1 MARRQTLDDTE
12 KAVLEFVELRGN
24 ATVPEIARAIR
35 IKGPRARR
43 ILDSLLERKLLYRY
57 VHLNVY
63 PLGYFEVDI
72 LASLKNNS
80 PDECEKVVRW
90 CIQHDKV
97 SLVGE
102 IGGAY
107 DLKIGLTVRTMREVS
122 EFLEAICEKFSFPF
136 SKKRI
141 LTIIELFDFGI
152 HKSGD
157 YRAARAYRTGF
168 SDSAYEL
175 TKSDHEIL
183 KLLSAAP
190 HLTPFAIAKKLKIPP
205 SSLNY
210 RIEKLEDAGVI
221 AGYRYLFDPGGTMI
235 DFFNATVS
243 LGGVTSES
251 RRMMHSFC
259 SRHPLIPF
267 FAEVQGEVDFIVQIA
282 AQKSRQAIEVVR
294 ALQGAMTPLR
304 VTTEIYP
311 SPTLRKLSKYP
322 YE

>member
-24 ATVPEIARAIR
+24 ATIPEIARAIR
-35 IKGPRARR
+35 ITGPRARR

-63 PLGYFEVDI
+63 PLGYFEVD
-72 LASLKNNS
+72 LLVCLKNNS
-80 PDECEKVVRW
+80 PDECEKIVRW
-90 CIQHDKV
+90 CIQHEKV

-122 EFLEAICEKFSFPF
+122 EFLEAICEKFAFPF
-136 SKKRI
+136 SKKRV
-141 LTIIELFDFGI
+141 LTITELFDFGI
-152 HKSGD
+152 HKSGGD
-157 YRAARAYRTGF
+157 RAARAYRAGF
-168 SDSAYEL
+168 SERTYEL

-183 KLLSAAP
+183 KVLSAEP
-190 HLTPFAIAKKLKIPP
+190 HLTPFATAKKLKIAA

-221 AGYRYLFDPGGTMI
+221 AGYRYLFDPFGRMI

-243 LGGVTSES
+243 LGGVTAES
-251 RRMMHSFC
+251 RSRMHSFC

-282 AQKSRQAIEVVR
+282 AQKSHQAIEVIR
-294 ALQGAMTPLR
+294 ALKGAMSPLS

-322 YE
+322 FA